1 MATAPCGASQ
11 NNLTLDE
18 IIYPIFDDFSHFW
31 CFYSKWNI
39 KYEERERMLS
49 MIYEFLIANH
59 FSFRQF
65 LLHIFCVLA
74 AFLPPPY
81 SKWILLNWNLY
92 HGFAPT
98 ERGKEKPALY
108 ENSPA
113 NYIYR
118 FRFAWFMRTNFA
130 YKTKLIAATESADIS
145 PRSPLHFQLIRNVFD
160 FNAICVNGI
169 WHCFWALRW

>member
-1 MATAPCGASQ
+1 MATAPCGAPQ

-49 MIYEFLIANH
+49 MIYEFFIANH

-74 AFLPPPY
+74 AFLLLTPSEFY
-81 SKWILLNWNLY
+81 WIGIFTMVL
-92 HGFAPT
+92 
-98 ERGKEKPALY
+98 RRRKEAKR
-108 ENSPA
+108 S
-113 NYIYR
+113 R
-118 FRFAWFMRTNFA
+118 RCTR
-130 YKTKLIAATESADIS
+130 IA
-145 PRSPLHFQLIRNVFD
+145 QLITFTDFD
-160 FNAICVNGI
+160 SLDLCAPILRTKQNWLLRQRVRTFLRVLPFIFN
-169 WHCFWALRW
+169 